1 MLEPRIQQHFFESAD
16 LLYQVAENLS
26 RPIADAAQMAVG
38 CLTSGG
44 KLLTGG
50 TGGGQVLARLMSTAL
65 LQRLERERPP
75 LAAVALATEP
85 VSLLYPVSGQG
96 DVDPHGALAMQLL
109 ALGQPGDLLVLFSLT
124 NEDPAVVAAIG
135 EAHAKD
141 MSVVLFGAGL
151 AAPWHALLAE
161 TDVWIAVPHE
171 RALRAMELQLL
182 ALHALCDAIDVQLLG
197 EADPPV

>member
-38 CLTSGG
+38 ALTAGG

-50 TGGGQVLARLMSTAL
+50 SGGGQVLARLMSSAL
-65 LQRLERERPP
+65 MNRLERDRPP
-75 LAAVALATEP
+75 LAAVSLGAEPAGLHYVIEPAAVAGAANDLALP
-85 VSLLYPVSGQG
+85 L
-96 DVDPHGALAMQLL
+96 M
-109 ALGQPGDLLVLFSLT
+109 ALGQPGDVLVLFCLHGH
-124 NEDPAVVAAIG
+124 DPAAEAAIA

-151 AAPWHALLAE
+151 SAPWHALLAE

-182 ALHALCDAIDVQLLG
+182 ALHALCDAIDVQLMG
-197 EADPPV
+197 DADANG

>member
-1 MLEPRIQQHFFESAD
+1 MLEPRIQQHFFETAD

-26 RPIADAAQMAVG
+26 RPLADAAQVAVA

-44 KLLTGG
+44 KLLAGG
-50 TGGGQVLARLMSTAL
+50 TGGGQVLARLLCGLLMS
-65 LQRLERERPP
+65 RMERERPA
-75 LAAVALATEP
+75 LAALALAGFEGSAP
-85 VSLLYPVSGQG
+85 YPVEG
-96 DVDPHGALAMQLL
+96 LASEAGPQTLAQQVM
-109 ALGQPGDLLVLFSLT
+109 ALGQPGDLLVLFSLASQ
-124 NEDPAVVAAIG
+124 DPAVEAAIR

-151 AAPWHALLAE
+151 SAPWHALLAE

-171 RALRAMELQLL
+171 RAVRAMELQLL

-197 EADPPV
+197 EADAA

>member
-1 MLEPRIQQHFFESAD
+1 MLEPRIQQHFFETAD
-16 LLYQVAENLS
+16 LLYQVAETLS
-26 RPIADAAQMAVG
+26 RPLSEAAQMAVG

-44 KLLTGG
+44 KLLVGG
-50 TGGGQVLARLMSTAL
+50 AGGGQVLARLMCSAL
-65 LQRLERERPP
+65 MLRLERDRPP
-75 LAAVALATEP
+75 LAAVSLNGDALVSLYKTDESADAEAPSALA
-85 VSLLYPVSGQG
+85 L
-96 DVDPHGALAMQLL
+96 QLM
-109 ALGQPGDLLVLFSLT
+109 ALGQPGDLLVLFSLSAS
-124 NEDPAVVAAIG
+124 DPAAVAAIG

-151 AAPWHALLAE
+151 AAPWHELLAE

-197 EADPPV
+197 DAVSA

>member
-26 RPIADAAQMAVG
+26 KPLADAAQTAVG

-44 KLLTGG
+44 KLLVGG
-50 TGGGQVLARLMSTAL
+50 SGGGEVLARLMCSAL
-65 LQRLERERPP
+65 MLRLERERPP
-75 LAAVALATEP
+75 LAAVPLGAGL
-85 VSLLYPVSGQG
+85 VSALYPATGPA
-96 DVDPHGALAMQLL
+96 DPGAGALALQLM
-109 ALGQPGDLLVLFSLT
+109 ALGQAGDLLVLFSLSGD
-124 NEDPAVVAAIG
+124 DPAAAAAIN

-151 AAPWHALLAE
+151 SAPWHALLAE

-171 RALRAMELQLL
+171 RGLRVMELQLL

-197 EADPPV
+197 DADPV

>member
-1 MLEPRIQQHFFESAD
+1 MLETRIQQHFFEGAD

-26 RPIADAAQMAVG
+26 RPLADAAQVAVS

-44 KLLTGG
+44 KLLAGG
-50 TGGGQVLARLMSTAL
+50 TGAAHMLAQLMCGVLMT
-65 LQRLERERPP
+65 RLERERPA
-75 LAAVALATEP
+75 LAAVALSGHH
-85 VSLLYPVSGQG
+85 SLAPYPVEGMGAAEHDQG
-96 DVDPHGALAMQLL
+96 LAQQVM
-109 ALGQPGDLLVLFSLT
+109 ALGQPGDLLVLFSLASQ
-124 NEDPAVVAAIG
+124 DPAAEAAIR

-151 AAPWHALLAE
+151 SAPWHALLVE

-171 RALRAMELQLL
+171 RAVRAMELQLL

-197 EADPPV
+197 EADAA

>member
-26 RPIADAAQMAVG
+26 RPLADAAQVAVA

-44 KLLTGG
+44 KLLAGG
-50 TGGGQVLARLMSTAL
+50 VGGGQVLARLMCSVL
-65 LQRLERERPP
+65 MSRMERERPA
-75 LAAVALATEP
+75 LAAVALDGHP
-85 VSLLYPVSGQG
+85 SLALYPVEGLGGPEHDQ
-96 DVDPHGALAMQLL
+96 VLAQQVM
-109 ALGQPGDLLVLFSLT
+109 ALGQPGDLLVLFSLASQ
-124 NEDPAVVAAIG
+124 DPATEAAIR

-141 MSVVLFGAGL
+141 MSVVLFGTGL
-151 AAPWHALLAE
+151 SAPWHALLAE

-197 EADPPV
+197 EADAA

>member
-1 MLEPRIQQHFFESAD
+1 MLEPRIQQHFFEGAD

-26 RPIADAAQMAVG
+26 RPLADAAQVAVA

-44 KLLTGG
+44 KLLAGG
-50 TGGGQVLARLMSTAL
+50 SGGGQMLARLMCGL
-65 LQRLERERPP
+65 LMTRMERERPA
-75 LAAVALATEP
+75 LAAVALSGPDPMAP
-85 VSLLYPVSGQG
+85 YPVEGLA
-96 DVDPHGALAMQLL
+96 GAEPDQVLAQQVM
-109 ALGQPGDLLVLFSLT
+109 ALGQPGDLLVLFTLASQ
-124 NEDPAVVAAIG
+124 DPPAEAAIR

-151 AAPWHALLAE
+151 SAPWHALLAE

-197 EADPPV
+197 EADAA

>member
-1 MLEPRIQQHFFESAD
+1 MLEPRLQQHFFEQAD

-26 RPIADAAQMAVG
+26 RPLADAAQVAVA

-44 KLLTGG
+44 KVLAGG
-50 TGGGQVLARLMSTAL
+50 QGGGQLLAGLLSQLLMA
-65 LQRLERERPP
+65 RMERDRPA
-75 LAAVALATEP
+75 LAAIRLGGAEGRTPYLGDTQTLPER
-85 VSLLYPVSGQG
+85 GQG
-96 DVDPHGALAMQLL
+96 LAQQVQ
-109 ALGQPGDLLVLFSLT
+109 ALGQPGDLLVLFSLASH
-124 NEDPAVVAAIG
+124 DPASEAAIR

-151 AAPWHALLAE
+151 SAPWHTLLAE

-171 RALRAMELQLL
+171 RALRAMEVQLL

-197 EADPPV
+197 EADAA

>member
-1 MLEPRIQQHFFESAD
+1 MLEPLIQRHFFESAD

-26 RPIADAAQMAVG
+26 RPLADAAQVAVA

-44 KLLTGG
+44 KLLAGG
-50 TGGGQVLARLMSTAL
+50 VGGGRVLASLMCDLLMS
-65 LQRLERERPP
+65 RMERERPA
-75 LAAVALATEP
+75 LAAVALNAHP
-85 VSLLYPVSGQG
+85 GVAPYPVEGLGPVEHDQG
-96 DVDPHGALAMQLL
+96 LAHQVM
-109 ALGQPGDLLVLFSLT
+109 ALGQPGDLLVLFSLASQ
-124 NEDPAVVAAIG
+124 DPAAEAAIR

-151 AAPWHALLAE
+151 SAPWHALLAE

-197 EADPPV
+197 EADAA

>member
-26 RPIADAAQMAVG
+26 SPLADAAQAAVG

-44 KLLTGG
+44 KLLVGG
-50 TGGGQVLARLMSTAL
+50 SGGGQVLAGLMGAAL
-65 LQRLERERPP
+65 MGRLERERPP
-75 LAAVALATEP
+75 LAAVVLVMQP
-85 VSLLYPVSGQG
+85 SGVLYPAAGQG
-96 DVDPHGALAMQLL
+96 HATGPGPLTLQLM
-109 ALGQPGDLLVLFSLT
+109 ALGQPGDLLLLFSLSAQ
-124 NEDPAVVAAIG
+124 DPPVAEAIA

-141 MSVVLFGAGL
+141 MSVILFGAGVS
-151 AAPWHALLAE
+151 APWPALLAE

-197 EADPPV
+197 EADAA

>member
-1 MLEPRIQQHFFESAD
+1 MLEPRLQQHFFEQAD

-26 RPIADAAQMAVG
+26 RPLADAAQVAVA

-44 KLLTGG
+44 KVLAGG
-50 TGGGQVLARLMSTAL
+50 VGGGQVLAGLASQLLMS
-65 LQRLERERPP
+65 RMERERPP
-75 LAAVALATEP
+75 LAAVALGRAEAVAP
-85 VSLLYPVSGQG
+85 YPAEGLGAADPQQG
-96 DVDPHGALAMQLL
+96 LAQQVM
-109 ALGQPGDLLVLFSLT
+109 ALGQPGDLLLLFSLASQ
-124 NEDPAVVAAIG
+124 DPAAEAAIR

-151 AAPWHALLAE
+151 SAPWHALLAE
-161 TDVWIAVPHE
+161 TDVWVAVPHE

-197 EADPPV
+197 EADAA